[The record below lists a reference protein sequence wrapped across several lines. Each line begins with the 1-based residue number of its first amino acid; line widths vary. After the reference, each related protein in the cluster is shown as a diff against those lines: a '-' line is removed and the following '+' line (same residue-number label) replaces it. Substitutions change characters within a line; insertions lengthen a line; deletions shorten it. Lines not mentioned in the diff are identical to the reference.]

1 MKLSRLLCASV
12 TLASAAFFISCA
24 TDDTDDYNYDAQN
37 AVINFTL
44 GSNVLSYDTSFA
56 YSDALLIGA
65 DNEQYSP
72 ALARFASAL
81 AFDVYDTVK
90 VTLKTG
96 TAKPT
101 SSYDNETLYTNFGF
115 EDATYVQL
123 SASDYLADTQDL
135 TNAVFAHREVAVNG
149 TNYQIFTVAVQGSSG
164 KDQWFSNFDVGDYS
178 DAATTHTYAT
188 LSATHSVAVAVASG
202 ADSATQASVQTESLT
217 NYGILAAGFSTEHKG
232 FALAAYRLNAKFAA
246 YVTEHAESDATKII
260 LLTGH
265 SRGAAIAN
273 ILGKVYE
280 DNSDWTSFS
289 YGFATPRTTTASNA
303 ADYKTIFNI
312 INTDDLVTELPL
324 ADWGFVRY
332 GTDKSASIYDTY
344 TSQWKNKLPL
354 VSTYV
359 SAGAQNTSY
368 LNGVATD
375 RAELYASESGT
386 FKQTFTAEAEAN
398 AALAYLQKY
407 GFGITAYDPYST
419 FSVVAATGSD
429 GNATYTLTGTF
440 RPQFFLNSMVM
451 GIVLASVSTETAA
464 TFVTTMVTGY
474 ESLIHKNALYTMSQK
489 ITGFAYSHAVP
500 CYTIL
505 VENLE

>member
-1 MKLSRLLCASV
+1 MKLSRLLCVSV
-12 TLASAAFFISCA
+12 ALASAAFFISCA

-96 TAKPT
+96 AAKPT
-101 SSYDNETLYTNFGF
+101 SSYDNVTLYTNFGF

-123 SASDYLADTQDL
+123 SADDYLADTQDL
-135 TNAVFAHREVAVNG
+135 TNAVFAHKKVTSG
-149 TNYQIFTVAVQGSSG
+149 DTTYQIFTVAVQGSSG

-178 DAATTHTYAT
+178 DTTYAT
-188 LSATHSVAVAVASG
+188 LSATHSVAVAVAAG
-202 ADSATQASVQTESLT
+202 ADSAAQASVQAESLT

-232 FALAAYRLNAKFAA
+232 FALAAYRLNTKFAA
-246 YVTEHAESDATKII
+246 YVTEHAASGAKKII

-375 RAELYASESGT
+375 RTELYASESGT

-398 AALAYLQKY
+398 AALDYLQKY

-419 FSVVAATGSD
+419 FSVAAATGSD

-464 TFVTTMVTGY
+464 TFVTTMVSGY
-474 ESLIHKNALYTMSQK
+474 GLTSVHGTALRTMAGK